1 MSAEQTFAVTLVRAG
16 SGLPSFEV
24 DAYRYTAAWLP
35 SVGDVIT
42 VTGIASAGA
51 EGPRELTAYVTRV
64 DPMSDTPIRV
74 MEATDTRAASPDDD
88 IIAA

>member
-1 MSAEQTFAVTLVRAG
+1 MTDEQTYAVTLVRAG

-24 DAYRYTAAWLP
+24 GAYRYTGRWLP
-35 SVGDVIT
+35 SVGDVVT
-42 VTGIASAGA
+42 VSKIAGA
-51 EGPRELTAYVTRV
+51 EPDEQRELTAYVTRV

-74 MEATDTRAASPDDD
+74 MLATDAGPASYDDD